1 MDVVGEV
8 EEVDVGVGGVG
19 VVGARHLELVWGWV
33 LLVPDWGGSQGQV
46 TFIIRELTTGLIH
59 PTLCFLAART

>member
-1 MDVVGEV
+1 MD
-8 EEVDVGVGGVG
+8 